1 MKTKNLVIMAIALLG
16 FFVYAGS
23 TYASAQ
29 NLRLISLL
37 TKNLGVTKE
46 QAKGGAGAI
55 FDLAKQ
61 KLGVE
66 DFGKIAN
73 VVPGMDSLLKA
84 APQTSGL
91 SKAIGGKTSLMG
103 GGADKIG
110 GLTSLT
116 NSFSKLGLR
125 SDMIGKYVDTIL
137 SYVNSKEGT
146 SVANLLAG
154 VLK

>member
-1 MKTKNLVIMAIALLG
+1 MKTKNVVIMVIALVG

-29 NLRLISLL
+29 YLELVSLL
-37 TKNLGVTKE
+37 TKNLGVTSD
-46 QAKGGAGAI
+46 QARGGAGAI
-55 FDLAKQ
+55 FDMAKQ

-66 DFGKIAN
+66 DFGKIAD

-84 APQTSGL
+84 APQTSKVG
-91 SKAIGGKTSLMG
+91 KALGGTTSLMG
-103 GGADKIG
+103 GGTDKIG

-116 NSFSKLGLR
+116 DSFSQLGLKP
-125 SDMIGKYVDTIL
+125 DMIGKYSDTIL
-137 SYVNSKEGT
+137 SYVKSKGGS
-146 SVANLLAG
+146 SVANMLAG

>member
-1 MKTKNLVIMAIALLG
+1 MAIALLG

-23 TYASAQ
+23 TYAAAQ
-29 NLRLISLL
+29 NLGLISLL
-37 TKNLGVTKE
+37 TKNLGVTQE
-46 QAKGGAGAI
+46 QATGGAGAI

-66 DFGKIAN
+66 DFSKIAN

-91 SKAIGGKTSLMG
+91 SKAIGGKTALMG

-116 NSFSKLGLR
+116 NSFSQLGLKP
-125 SDMIGKYVDTIL
+125 DMIGKYSDTIV
-137 SYVNSKEGT
+137 SYVKSKGG
-146 SVANLLAG
+146 SSLSNILAG